1 MEEQQQ
7 EQSSVS
13 KRIIVVDDDPDIT
26 LTFKSALKAENEKSN
41 NKMHFEVNTYNDPII
56 ALSEFKPNWYDLL
69 LVDFNMPK
77 MDGLEFSD
85 KILEQDINVK
95 VCFVTATEVNIQGLK
110 EQRPSMSIGCFIKK
124 PVTIEKLVRR
134 VKAELE

>member
-7 EQSSVS
+7 EQSLVS

-26 LTFKSALKAENEKSN
+26 LTFKSALEAENEKSN
-41 NKMHFEVNTYNDPII
+41 NRMHFEVNTYNDPVA
-56 ALSEFKPNWYDLL
+56 ALSEFKPHFYDLL

-85 KILEQDINVK
+85 KILE
-95 VCFVTATEVNIQGLK
+95 
-110 EQRPSMSIGCFIKK
+110 
-124 PVTIEKLVRR
+124 
-134 VKAELE
+134 